1 MLFGTINSSHHGINF
16 ATQIYI
22 ITLFFITTYTTKI
35 DHAMVLSQEVTDNLV
50 NGVQFDLEALIKE
63 LPENLQSV
71 YLLDCK
77 NQLERL
83 LTTVT
88 HDISGLIL
96 KHQPTYVGELKR
108 VTDLNKSIIDC
119 IKTCS
124 KGRQSLKFI
133 KECPTILER
142 YRERESLMK
151 LLKSLT
157 AISELRKFVIEIQNL
172 IDCQDLTSAIQ
183 MCKDGQLQV
192 ASFDQYKCVNDL
204 GIRLNDMM
212 EFISDSV
219 ISQLCTNYD
228 LNTYPELRDAYNL
241 LDRRELLVDR
251 ALNFFT
257 SFHSSAVEELKMF
270 LANES
275 WEMLPVKS
283 DFNVMQLKE
292 FAFLRESTPNKD
304 SFEDLFGAEDNHQ
317 QQAEQ
322 SSYFDQPD
330 ALPLD
335 RISLSSDSDLDSE
348 LDKDYVDEDEVMTVA
363 ATSLTNNNTMGG
375 VGDGSGISTGVG
387 ATSSKSSNYRL
398 TRSMGPVLTN
408 SSLNVL
414 RLAGR
419 YIQKMNVLGP
429 ISFEILMN
437 IYKLLDQYI
446 IFVFK
451 KFGSDDDK
459 KLKDVIASLR
469 ESLISDRTTIDNASE
484 MLSKQAKISS
494 NDQAKHNNNN
504 QQQQQ
509 QPPTIDP
516 KKAVAI
522 ESLIFL
528 VNQLWNLHEYLIT
541 LISPEQQA
549 QLREQFSR
557 RNSTIPDFLKARAEL
572 GPARNV

>member
-1 MLFGTINSSHHGINF
+1 
-16 ATQIYI
+16 
-22 ITLFFITTYTTKI
+22 
-35 DHAMVLSQEVTDNLV
+35 MVLSQEVTDNLL
-50 NGVQFDLEALIKE
+50 NGIQFDLETLIKE
-63 LPENLQSV
+63 LPENLQSA

-119 IKTCS
+119 IRTCS

-133 KECPTILER
+133 KDCPTILER

-192 ASFDQYKCVNDL
+192 ANFEQYKCVNDL
-204 GIRLNDMM
+204 GIRLNDIM

-219 ISQLCTNYD
+219 ISKLCTNYD

-241 LDRRELLVDR
+241 LDRKEFLVDR

-257 SFHSSAVEELKMF
+257 SFHSSSVEELKMF

-292 FAFLRESTPNKD
+292 FAFLRESTTNKD
-304 SFEDLFGAEDNHQ
+304 SNEDLFGTDCYHQHHHHQ
-317 QQAEQ
+317 QNHRGQLQ
-322 SSYFDQPD
+322 DQGSYFSQPN

-348 LDKDYVDEDEVMTVA
+348 LDKDFVDEDEVMTVGGDSVSTAGA
-363 ATSLTNNNTMGG
+363 AK
-375 VGDGSGISTGVG
+375 V
-387 ATSSKSSNYRL
+387 KSF
-398 TRSMGPVLTN
+398 TKSMGPVLTN

-419 YIQKMNVLGP
+419 YIQMMNVLGP

-484 MLSKQAKISS
+484 MVSEQAKVSS
-494 NDQAKHNNNN
+494 NEQPYQYNNNNN

-509 QPPTIDP
+509 QPPPPPTIDP

-528 VNQLWNLHEYLIT
+528 VNQLWNLHEYLVT

-557 RNSTIPDFLKARAEL
+557 KNSTIPDFLKARAEL
-572 GPARNV
+572 GPARNI